1 MHAGALGFA
10 EEVVASEL
18 APLPRRRKRRP
29 LFCVDDRWALLTN
42 GSLLSAA
49 LNYKASSNILDL
61 SVVL

>member
-18 APLPRRRKRRP
+18 ALLPHRRKRRP
-29 LFCVDDRWALLTN
+29 LFCVDDRRALLTN
-42 GSLLSAA
+42 GSLLSAT
-49 LNYKASSNILDL
+49 LNYKASSNIPDL